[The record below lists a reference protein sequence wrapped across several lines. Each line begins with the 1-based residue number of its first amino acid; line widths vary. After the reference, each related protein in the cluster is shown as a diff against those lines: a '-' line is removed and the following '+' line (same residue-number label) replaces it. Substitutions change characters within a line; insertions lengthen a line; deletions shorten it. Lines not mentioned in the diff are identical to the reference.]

1 MRILV
6 VTGIFPPD
14 HGGPASYVPTIARG
28 LMLQGHE
35 IAAVITLSDRLN
47 HDDRHYGFPVV
58 RLLRLRFRPL
68 RWVQTVLEIARLAR
82 QADVIYLNGLVLE
95 GILAAK
101 FFGRRPTVVKVV
113 GDLIWEKARN
123 SGATRL
129 ELDAFQTA
137 RLPLRWHLLRR
148 LQAWYTA
155 QADAVITPSRY
166 LARLVA
172 NWGVNEARIH
182 IVYNAVTLP
191 PATPS
196 NAGSYDLVTVARLV
210 PWKGLADLIEV
221 AGDLG
226 LRLRIVGDGPLR
238 GELEIL
244 AQQRGA
250 QVSFAGHVARDQIPD
265 EIRSARLFVLNSSY
279 EGLPHIVLEAKAA
292 GVAVLASAAG
302 GTPETIHHGV
312 DGWLV
317 PVNDKAAL
325 VAGIQRLL
333 SDDGARADLAQAGF
347 RQVAEQF
354 TFSVQIDATAAV
366 LAGVMK
372 RKGA

>member
-1 MRILV
+1 MRVLV
-6 VTGIFPPD
+6 VAGIFPPD
-14 HGGPASYVPTIARG
+14 HGGPASYVPTMARG
-28 LMLQGHE
+28 LMQRGHE
-35 IAAVITLSDRLN
+35 ISAVITLSDRLN

-58 RLLRLRFRPL
+58 RLPRRRFRLL
-68 RWVQTVLEIARLAR
+68 RWMQTILEIARR
-82 QADVIYLNGLVLE
+82 ERKADVIYLNGLVLE

-101 FFGRRPTVVKVV
+101 LFGRRPVVIKVV

-123 SGATRL
+123 RGATLL
-129 ELDAFQTA
+129 ELDAFQSA
-137 RLPLRWHLLRR
+137 RLPLRWHLLHR

-166 LARLVA
+166 LARIVA
-172 NWGVNEARIH
+172 NWGADDARIH
-182 IVYNAVTLP
+182 IVYNAATLLP
-191 PATPS
+191 TTPFNS
-196 NAGSYDLVTVARLV
+196 GNYDLVTVARLV

-221 AGDLG
+221 AGDLN

-238 GELEIL
+238 SELEAL

-325 VAGIQRLL
+325 AAGIKRLL
-333 SDDGARADLAQAGF
+333 CDDEVRAGLAQAGL
-347 RQVAEQF
+347 RQLAEQF
-354 TFSVQIDATAAV
+354 TFSAQMDATAGILV
-366 LAGVMK
+366 GVC
-372 RKGA
+372 R

>member
-1 MRILV
+1 MKVLV

-28 LMLQGHE
+28 LQQQGHE
-35 IAAVITLSDRLN
+35 IVAVITLSDRIE

-58 RLLRLRFRPL
+58 RLQRARFRPL
-68 RWVQTVLEIARLAR
+68 RWAQTTLEIAQLAR
-82 QADVIYLNGLVLE
+82 RADVIYLNGLVLE
-95 GILAAK
+95 GILAAR
-101 FFGRRPTVVKVV
+101 FLARRPAVVKVV

-123 SGATRL
+123 SGASRL
-129 ELDAFQTA
+129 ELDAFQKA

-148 LQAWYTA
+148 LQGWYTA
-155 QADAVITPSRY
+155 LADAVITPSHY
-166 LARLVA
+166 LAGIVA
-172 NWGVNEARIH
+172 DWGVDSARVH

-191 PATPS
+191 SAPQS
-196 NAGSYDLVTVARLV
+196 NTTHYDLVTVARLV
-210 PWKGLADLIEV
+210 PWKGLVDLIEV
-221 AGDLG
+221 AGELS

-238 GELEIL
+238 SELEAL
-244 AQQRGA
+244 ALQRGV
-250 QVSFAGHVARDQIPD
+250 QVSFAGQVSRDRIPD

-292 GVAVLASAAG
+292 GVAVLASSAG

-325 VAGIQRLL
+325 AAGIRRLL
-333 SDDGARADLAQAGF
+333 GDDGARADLAQAGY

-354 TFSVQIDATAAV
+354 SFAVQLNATAAA
-366 LAGVMK
+366 LAGVCK
-372 RKGA
+372 